1 MWELFMKNPEALIP
15 ITLFGGG
22 ALVGIVAILAHQW
35 RAVRRTEL
43 EVALK
48 QDMLRRGLSV
58 EEIER
63 VLRASERPPE
73 EAAKADPVSD
83 NAYALT
89 EKMIEEGRSGEEIER
104 LVKLLQASG
113 GTVSDNE
120 YALIEKML
128 DEGKPIDQIERVV
141 RAFRVPPPAAPAP
154 PAPEAGDPERPRET
168 AILRMD
174 V

>member
-1 MWELFMKNPEALIP
+1 MLDLFAKDPALLIP
-15 ITLFGGG
+15 IVLFVGG
-22 ALVGIVAILAHQW
+22 ALVGITAILAHQW
-35 RAVRRTEL
+35 RAVRRTEM
-43 EVALK
+43 EMVLK
-48 QDMLRRGLSV
+48 QDMLKRGLSV

-63 VLRASERPPE
+63 VLRASEGPPE
-73 EAAKADPVSD
+73 RPAKADPVSD

-89 EKMIEEGRSGEEIER
+89 EKMIDEGRSGEEIER
-104 LVKLLQASG
+104 LVTLFRAG

-128 DEGKPIDQIERVV
+128 DEGKPVEQIERVL
-141 RAFRVPPPAAPAP
+141 RAFRTTPTPPAATA
-154 PAPEAGDPERPRET
+154 ADPERPRET